1 MIYSNT
7 WYCYPSPK
15 QRAAAEL
22 CLAAHS
28 GNLTPPRISPGC
40 PHWLCLWLGRGTIV
54 GGSGHG
60 ETACQCCFGMDGNRS
75 PSCWPSLMQVLPAQA
90 GLGASSASLVPS
102 QGRSADVIQSAGY
115 SIFKVQAG
123 SEKSPSLL
131 SRVQQGVVRNFFQF
145 SKSFFNF
152 FMARSLR

>member
-7 WYCYPSPK
+7 WYYYPSPK
-15 QRAAAEL
+15 RWAVTEL

-102 QGRSADVIQSAGY
+102 RGRSADVIQSAGY
-115 SIFKVQAG
+115 SIFKVQPG
-123 SEKSPSLL
+123 LL
-131 SRVQQGVVRNFFQF
+131 KTLHHLSSFRGRLHQTFFT
-145 SKSFFNF
+145 
-152 FMARSLR
+152 L

>member
-1 MIYSNT
+1 MA
-7 WYCYPSPK
+7 K
-15 QRAAAEL
+15 QLASAAF
-22 CLAAHS
+22 
-28 GNLTPPRISPGC
+28 G
-40 PHWLCLWLGRGTIV
+40 WMGT
-54 GGSGHG
+54 
-60 ETACQCCFGMDGNRS
+60 ARRLL
-75 PSCWPSLMQVLPAQA
+75 WPSLMQVLPAQA